1 MGDEGHAAADRD
13 AIRALIRT
21 CETSLAEGRRALDAL
36 ADSLARLSAAV
47 EGADLDIGTAEPLR
61 DVLASHRD
69 ELVSLV
75 VAALENGARPAAARD
90 SYMRALVHR
99 ADDDSYRLGRRRVS
113 LTDTEHQV
121 LDLLWRAMPEP
132 VSREGV
138 LEALYPSGPKPAA
151 GAIDVF
157 ISKLRQKLK
166 LASGGTD
173 FLESFRGKG
182 WALKPELCRESKLG
196 AREAGE
202 RRRA

>member
-1 MGDEGHAAADRD
+1 MAADRD
-13 AIRALIRT
+13 AILALIAT
-21 CETSLAEGRRALDAL
+21 CETTLAEGRRSLDEL
-36 ADSLARLSAAV
+36 AQALARLSAAV
-47 EGADLDIGTAEPLR
+47 EGADLHIPAAEPLR

-75 VAALENGARPAAARD
+75 VAALEKDAKPPASRD

-99 ADDDSYRLGRRRVS
+99 AEDDSYRLGRRRLS
-113 LTDTEHQV
+113 LTDTERQV
-121 LDLLWRAMPEP
+121 LDLLWRVMPEP

-138 LEALYPSGPKPAA
+138 LEALYPTGPRPAA
-151 GAIDVF
+151 GTIDVF

-173 FLESFRGKG
+173 FIESFRGKG
-182 WALKPELCRESKLG
+182 WALKPELCRESKAG
-196 AREAGE
+196 AGDARA

>member
-1 MGDEGHAAADRD
+1 MDRN
-13 AIRALIRT
+13 AILALIRT
-21 CETSLAEGRRALDAL
+21 CETAL
-36 ADSLARLSAAV
+36 ADGRRSFDKLADALSRLSAAV
-47 EGADLDIGTAEPLR
+47 DGADLHIDTAEPLR

-75 VAALENGARPAAARD
+75 VAALEKGSRAPAGRD

-99 ADDDSYRLGRRRVS
+99 AEDDSYRLGRRRLS
-113 LTDTEHQV
+113 LTDTEQQV
-121 LDLLWRAMPEP
+121 LDLLWRSMPEP

-138 LEALYPSGPKPAA
+138 LEALYPVGAQPAA
-151 GAIDVF
+151 GTIDVF

-173 FLESFRGKG
+173 FIESFRGKG
-182 WALKPELCRESKLG
+182 WALKPELCRESKVG
-196 AREAGE
+196 PSDTRE